1 MSYAGTLPA
10 RPQLTT
16 GYGTIDRILRFVTT
30 AWWLAVQIPIDGIK
44 IFPPVFLLAIAA
56 SYASAQF
63 AGHHN
68 VFPYPLN
75 WAQAVAFEWVYI
87 GTLRMA
93 ASQKGRWFFVVL
105 LSGAA
110 TSVIYITLHAAASY
124 GIMGQVRALLP
135 IEWYPFVQLLVTAIL
150 IMAHGV
156 PLTAVNV
163 VYGFLIDQYLRERQF
178 PCPYG
183 CGAAF
188 RSEPALRGHK
198 GQCKNKV

>member
-1 MSYAGTLPA
+1 MSYAGALPG
-10 RPQLTT
+10 RPQINT
-16 GYGTIDRILRFVTT
+16 GYGYLDKPIRFVTT
-30 AWWLAVQIPIDGIK
+30 LWWLLIQIPADGIK
-44 IFPPVFLLAIAA
+44 IFPPVFLLAISAA
-56 SYASAQF
+56 YASAQF
-63 AGHHN
+63 AAHRG
-68 VFPYPLN
+68 VFPEPLN
-75 WAQAVAFEWVYI
+75 WAQAIAFEWVYI

-105 LSGAA
+105 LAGAA
-110 TSVIYITLHAAASY
+110 TSVIYIVLYAASQY

-135 IEWYPFVQLLVTAIL
+135 ATWYPFVELAVTLALIL
-150 IMAHGV
+150 AHGV

-198 GQCKNKV
+198 GQCKHKV